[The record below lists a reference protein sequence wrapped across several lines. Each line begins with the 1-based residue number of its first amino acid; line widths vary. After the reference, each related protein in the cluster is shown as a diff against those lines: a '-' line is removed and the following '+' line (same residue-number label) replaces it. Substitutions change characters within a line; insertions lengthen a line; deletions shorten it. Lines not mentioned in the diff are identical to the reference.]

1 MLDSEV
7 SDYLDFEQKLSILQ
21 ESTNSQKI
29 EEVLKYLWMI
39 DFSSLWMSLN
49 MLDAIVNWLTNI
61 DNENYFEYIIDLV
74 SKLVNENIPV
84 THEFIDRFINWSN
97 NHKNNERY
105 IENIKAFVQKYDQY
119 WNSEILEIAVREIKD
134 ANENIWN
141 LWIHVLLD
149 FSKRNVK
156 FSDEILL
163 KLLDYNWISK
173 NEEAIFEI
181 LKNAIGNLDK
191 TSDETN
197 NCLENLFISEVYQTK
212 ILILLIEAT
221 KNGAKISDKL
231 ISNLLMHSQQNLNDS
246 KYIFE
251 IFMNLNK
258 NQHQVPQEVSHIG
271 EFISY
276 IHLIKKK
283 DESYSS
289 KNDGISKIIELE
301 KDYKLSQLITYD
313 SLIVHLEALIKEHT
327 NSQLSINWMKAI
339 LHFWSRKRELLDQ
352 LNWIQISEHSKYP
365 EFWCLIFDLFEYA
378 VENEIKFPPGVC
390 SRISNWNDKG
400 IKIYCLNLII
410 NE

>member
-251 IFMNLNK
+251 IFYELK
-258 NQHQVPQEVSHIG
+258 QKSASSSSRSISHRRVY
-271 EFISY
+271 F
-276 IHLIKKK
+276 L
-283 DESYSS
+283 YSS
-289 KNDGISKIIELE
+289 NQKERW
-301 KDYKLSQLITYD
+301 KLFKQ
-313 SLIVHLEALIKEHT
+313 K
-327 NSQLSINWMKAI
+327 W
-339 LHFWSRKRELLDQ
+339 
-352 LNWIQISEHSKYP
+352 
-365 EFWCLIFDLFEYA
+365 
-378 VENEIKFPPGVC
+378 
-390 SRISNWNDKG
+390 WNF
-400 IKIYCLNLII
+400 
-410 NE
+410 